1 VDDRI
6 ALFIDGANLHATT
19 RALGFDIDFTR
30 LLAEFEKRG
39 RLVRAYFYTA
49 LSEDGD
55 FSNLRPLVDWLTYNG
70 FTVRTK
76 PVKEFDDGDGH
87 RRVKRNMTVELA
99 IDAMELAP
107 YIDSAF
113 VFSGDSDLKELIAA
127 IQRRGIHT
135 VVVSSTLTAPSMI
148 GSELRRQA
156 DEFLELNGLR

>member
-1 VDDRI
+1 
-6 ALFIDGANLHATT
+6 LSG
-19 RALGFDIDFTR
+19 
-30 LLAEFEKRG
+30 EFEKRG

-55 FSNLRPLVDWLTYNG
+55 FSNLRPLVDWLTYNR

-99 IDAMELAP
+99 VDAMELAP

-113 VFSGDSDLKELIAA
+113 VFSDDGDFKELIVAM
-127 IQRRGIHT
+127 QRRGIRT
-135 VVVSSTLTAPSMI
+135 IVVSSTLTAPSV
-148 GSELRRQA
+148 GA
-156 DEFLELNGLR
+156 PGLEPGTR